1 MNANN
6 TTVLSSGKRIRD
18 FKKNLPLLIL
28 ALPGLMCLILFRYFP
43 MFGLILPFKNYEYS
57 KGLFGSGWSGL
68 KNFEYLFKSR
78 DVLSATMNTITY
90 NLLFI
95 SLGTVI
101 GLILALML
109 YELTA
114 AQVKIYQTVL
124 YLPYFISWVVVA
136 YIVNARFDMDFGYFN
151 KILAYFGKETVMWY
165 AEPDKWPP
173 TIVLANLWKGM
184 GNGALMYYAALIG
197 ISPEY
202 YEAARIDGAGKL
214 KQIFCISLP
223 MIKNVII
230 VLCIINVG
238 KIMHADFGLFYNLPM
253 NSSVLY
259 SKTDVLDTYVYRA
272 LMTMNDVGMSSAAS
286 FYQAV
291 VGFILVVA
299 TNLIV
304 KKIDPDS
311 GLF

>member
-1 MNANN
+1 M
-6 TTVLSSGKRIRD
+6 TSLPIRKKISK
-18 FKKNLPLLIL
+18 FKQNLPLLML
-28 ALPGLMCLILFRYFP
+28 AVPGLITLVVFRYLP

-57 KGLFGSGWSGL
+57 KGLFGSEWCGL
-68 KNFEYLFKSR
+68 KNFEYLFKSS
-78 DVLSATMNTITY
+78 DVLSATANTIIY

-95 SLGTVI
+95 ILGTVL
-101 GLILALML
+101 GLVLALML
-109 YELTA
+109 YELKPKH
-114 AQVKIYQTVL
+114 VKVYQTVL

-136 YIVNARFDMDFGYFN
+136 YIVNALFDMDFGFLN
-151 KILAYFGKETVMWY
+151 KILVLFGKEPVMWY
-165 AEPDKWPP
+165 SEADKWPA

-214 KQIFCISLP
+214 KQIFYISLP

-230 VLCIINVG
+230 VLCVINVG

-259 SKTDVLDTYVYRA
+259 SATDVLDTYVYRA
-272 LMTMNDVGMSSAAS
+272 LITINDIGMSSAAS

-291 VGFILVVA
+291 VGFMLVVV

-304 KKIDPDS
+304 KKIDPES

>member
-1 MNANN
+1 M
-6 TTVLSSGKRIRD
+6 
-18 FKKNLPLLIL
+18 
-28 ALPGLMCLILFRYFP
+28 
-43 MFGLILPFKNYEYS
+43 
-57 KGLFGSGWSGL
+57 
-68 KNFEYLFKSR
+68 
-78 DVLSATMNTITY
+78 Y

-95 SLGTVI
+95 FIGTLVGI
-101 GLILALML
+101 ILALML

-114 AQVKIYQTVL
+114 KQVKVYQTVL
-124 YLPYFISWVVVA
+124 YLPYFISWVVAA
-136 YIVNARFDMDFGYFN
+136 YIINALFDMDFGFFN
-151 KILAYFGKETVMWY
+151 KILEMLGREPIMWY
-165 AEPDKWPP
+165 SDASKWPL
-173 TIVLANLWKGM
+173 TIVLANVWKGM

-202 YEAARIDGAGKL
+202 YEAARIDGASKL
-214 KQIFCISLP
+214 KQIFYVSLP

-230 VLCIINVG
+230 VLCVINVG

-253 NSSVLY
+253 NSSALY
-259 SKTDVLDTYVYRA
+259 STTDVLDTYVYRA

>member
-1 MNANN
+1 MKLNAR
-6 TTVLSSGKRIRD
+6 TTSSLGRHVKD

-28 ALPGLMCLILFRYFP
+28 ALPGLITLILFRYLP
-43 MFGLILPFKNYEYS
+43 MFGLILPFKDYKYS
-57 KGLFGSGWSGL
+57 KGIFHSDWVGL
-68 KNFEYLFKSR
+68 KNFEYLFKSS
-78 DVLSATMNTITY
+78 DVMSATVNTIVY

-95 SLGTVI
+95 FIGTVI
-101 GLILALML
+101 GLVLALML

-114 AQVKIYQTVL
+114 RQVKVYQTVL
-124 YLPYFISWVVVA
+124 YLPYFISWVVAA
-136 YIVNARFDMDFGYFN
+136 YILNALYDMDFGFIN
-151 KILAYFGKETVMWY
+151 KILAAFGQEPVMWY
-165 AEPDKWPP
+165 SEPGKWPL
-173 TIVLANLWKGM
+173 TIILANVWKGM

-202 YEAARIDGAGKL
+202 FEAARIDGAGKMR
-214 KQIFCISLP
+214 QIFSISLP
-223 MIKNVII
+223 MIKNVVI
-230 VLCIINVG
+230 VLCVINVG

-253 NSSVLY
+253 NSSMLY
-259 SKTDVLDTYVYRA
+259 QTTDVLDTYVYRA

>member
-1 MNANN
+1 MKMNYMTA
-6 TTVLSSGKRIRD
+6 LPIRKKISG

-28 ALPGLMCLILFRYFP
+28 AIPGLITLVLFRYLP

-57 KGLFGSGWSGL
+57 KGLFGSEWCGL

-78 DVLSATMNTITY
+78 DVLSATTNTIIY

-95 SLGTVI
+95 VLGTVL
-101 GLILALML
+101 GLVLALML
-109 YELTA
+109 YELKPKH
-114 AQVKIYQTVL
+114 VKVYQTVL

-136 YIVNARFDMDFGYFN
+136 YIVNALFDIDFGFLN
-151 KILAYFGKETVMWY
+151 KILVLFGKEPVMWY
-165 AEPDKWPP
+165 SEASKWPA

-214 KQIFCISLP
+214 KQIFYISLP

-230 VLCIINVG
+230 VLCVINVG

-259 SKTDVLDTYVYRA
+259 SATDVLDTYVYRA
-272 LMTMNDVGMSSAAS
+272 LITMNDIGMSSAAS

-291 VGFILVVA
+291 VGFVLVVV

-304 KKIDPDS
+304 KKIDPES